1 MKRVLPVL
9 VAVPLLVTLLG
20 GPLALAQDQEYALKD
35 YMPETVG
42 SKWTMKTT
50 NNQGDTTITY
60 EVDKARDI
68 GGQQVTPILTKD
80 ADGNLMRG
88 SLEIV
93 SDDNL
98 TLLGSIFVPRG
109 QQAGGAPFDAL
120 YTPAAVFPGKM
131 KVGQSE
137 EAKVKTSRG
146 GQEMDITIKL
156 ELAAVESV
164 TVPKG
169 TFDGCLKLVTT
180 TSFGRG
186 EMKRT
191 AWYAKGVGIVKT
203 ESGGFGN
210 RAPRVAELTDY
221 QLAE

>member
-1 MKRVLPVL
+1 MKRVLTVVL
-9 VAVPLLVTLLG
+9 AVPLLVTLLG
-20 GPLALAQDQEYALKD
+20 ALALAQDQEYALKD
-35 YMPETVG
+35 YMPRTVG
-42 SKWTMKTT
+42 SKWTLKTT
-50 NNQGDTTITY
+50 NDQGDTTITY
-60 EVDKARDI
+60 EVDKARDV

-80 ADGNLMRG
+80 ANGNLMRG

-93 SDDNL
+93 SEDNL
-98 TLLGSIFVPRG
+98 TILGSIFVPRG

-120 YTPAAVFPGKM
+120 YTSAAIFPGKLKM
-131 KVGQSE
+131 GQSE

-169 TFDGCLKLVTT
+169 TFDGCLKVVTT

-191 AWYAKGVGIVKT
+191 AWYAKGVGLVRT

-210 RAPRVAELTDY
+210 RPPRIAELTDY
-221 QLAE
+221 QLAQ